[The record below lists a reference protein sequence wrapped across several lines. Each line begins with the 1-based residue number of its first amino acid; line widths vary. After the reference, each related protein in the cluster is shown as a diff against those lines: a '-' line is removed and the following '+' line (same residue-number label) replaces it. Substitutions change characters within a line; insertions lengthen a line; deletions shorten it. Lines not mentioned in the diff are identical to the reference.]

1 MGKTFLH
8 SQWLPV
14 RVGANTDGVYV
25 ISTEK
30 EVSIVISIEIVTIFI
45 EKNYWLIKRSI
56 IYTSIA
62 ALLLNRFFVIERDL
76 SI

>member
-1 MGKTFLH
+1 MCSHCRSVFFNGYIERVGKTFLH

-30 EVSIVISIEIVTIFI
+30 EVSIVISTERVEIVI
-45 EKNYWLIKRSI
+45 ENNHWLIKMSI
-56 IYTSIA
+56 Y
-62 ALLLNRFFVIERDL
+62 LY
-76 SI
+76 